1 MDQIETKIFKPAKS
15 AQSSLLP
22 ISTSPVESPESKSKP
37 ESESEKKPKRKAKK
51 AATTDGNGDVDV
63 DTVPNKLYGK
73 ISGLYVGGMKQTDL
87 KISEDKDIILGTYPM
102 VSEGFDCPTLDTVIL
117 ASPKSDVVQSV
128 GRIMR
133 KKPEDRDRQ
142 HQVIDIIDYFSSFA
156 QQWETRKR
164 YYRKQKY
171 QFDEYTYDDNS
182 NETVISKKVPRKP
195 KSLKEEMAE
204 LSFMD
209 EDNTE
214 NHSTQSTDSKQTL
227 TLDGFLE
234 SS

>member
-1 MDQIETKIFKPAKS
+1 MKQKPKTKPKKKVITTTGADGEIIETI
-15 AQSSLLP
+15 
-22 ISTSPVESPESKSKP
+22 
-37 ESESEKKPKRKAKK
+37 
-51 AATTDGNGDVDV
+51 D
-63 DTVPNKLYGK
+63 DTGPNKLYGK
-73 ISGLYVGGMKQTDL
+73 LSGLYVGGMKQSDL
-87 KISEDKDIILGTYPM
+87 KISEGKDIILGTYPM

-117 ASPKSDVVQSV
+117 SSPKSDVVQSV

-209 EDNTE
+209 EEGCNDIS
-214 NHSTQSTDSKQTL
+214 STQNNL